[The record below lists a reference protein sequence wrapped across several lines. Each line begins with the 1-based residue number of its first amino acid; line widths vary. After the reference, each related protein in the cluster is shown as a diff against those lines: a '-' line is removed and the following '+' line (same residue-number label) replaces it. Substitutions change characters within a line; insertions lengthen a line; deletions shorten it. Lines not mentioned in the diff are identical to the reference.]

1 MNPTRALVSTLT
13 TERYKP
19 LLCALQLLRLVE
31 RIGNL
36 HLAPLSTKPNPRLSR
51 RTTTVRISC
60 SLQHMYQSSCMTKC
74 FARYSIKQFIPLT
87 VRRQPLISRLKSK
100 PPHLLLSAVACYWS
114 MGPISCPRS
123 TDSKPAAHR
132 CCCRSMDGRSTSFT
146 DSAPHTMRAVWKI
159 TSTKFLE
166 HATIVDK

>member
-19 LLCALQLLRLVE
+19 LLRALQLLRLVE

-100 PPHLLLSAVACYWS
+100 PSAFAAERRCVLLID
-114 MGPISCPRS
+114 GSCPRS

-146 DSAPHTMRAVWKI
+146 DSAPHTMRAV
-159 TSTKFLE
+159 
-166 HATIVDK
+166 